1 MVVVALAAVGSGGSA
16 VLGIG
21 AVGFA
26 ASDISVA
33 RKRFVSGGFSN
44 SAWGYPPIL
53 SVPAGARVFSH
64 PCTAYRLT
72 KRLSVDDVVLISVR
86 AVSFDELR
94 TNEIGM
100 SPSSVQG
107 LSTFLFECF
116 CPSWDSNSD
125 ALLSRSRCPKMFH
138 RPQIHIPTFLLQ

>member
-26 ASDISVA
+26 ASDIFGCSQAISCRVA
-33 RKRFVSGGFSN
+33 
-44 SAWGYPPIL
+44 SATRLGATRLL

-72 KRLSVDDVVLISVR
+72 KRSSVDDVVLISVR

-100 SPSSVQG
+100 RPSSVQG
-107 LSTFLFECF
+107 LSTFLFERF
-116 CPSWDSNSD
+116 CQSWDSNSD

-138 RPQIHIPTFLLQ
+138 RPQIHIPTFLPP

>member
-33 RKRFVSGGFSN
+33 RKRFGWAT
-44 SAWGYPPIL
+44 SATRLGATRLL

-64 PCTAYRLT
+64 PCTAYRLI
-72 KRLSVDDVVLISVR
+72 KRSSVDDVVLISVR

-100 SPSSVQG
+100 RPSSVQG
-107 LSTFLFECF
+107 LSTFLFERF
-116 CPSWDSNSD
+116 CQSWGSKD
-125 ALLSRSRCPKMFH
+125 AAD
-138 RPQIHIPTFLLQ
+138 

>member
-26 ASDISVA
+26 ASQTYRLLASDSCRVA
-33 RKRFVSGGFSN
+33 SAARFG
-44 SAWGYPPIL
+44 ATRLL

-72 KRLSVDDVVLISVR
+72 KRSSVDDVVLISVW
-86 AVSFDELR
+86 AVSFDVLR

-100 SPSSVQG
+100 RPSSVQG

-125 ALLSRSRCPKMFH
+125 ALLSRSRCPKTFH
-138 RPQIHIPTFLLQ
+138 RPQIHIPTFLPP